1 MTRKGGR
8 MRRIAV
14 VVTVFAIILFGGNVE
29 SGYMKYLAEDKKM
42 SLADTRDSLSVTF
55 NDIAFL
61 EYGSDSYD
69 PMDAVEEAK
78 GELEV
83 SQAQVNTDK
92 VGFENI
98 TYTVG
103 ATDKYGQE
111 VEKSYVRG
119 VFIQDT
125 VGPEVELEQD
135 EVVIKLQDDFDP
147 KDYVTSVSD
156 VVDGELE
163 YSEEL
168 LPGTY
173 TITSDVN
180 VDYLGTYTVT
190 VDAMDINGNTDSD
203 SYTVIVRRDTYN
215 HVWNGVKLNP
225 TLGTIWGP
233 SGKETYYNLPMGG
246 VVAIMRRMGVTG
258 EYWVRE
264 DGVKML
270 GDYIM
275 CAANLDVHPRG
286 SLVESSLGTCI
297 VCDTGGFAYEN
308 PYQLDIATT
317 W

>member
-1 MTRKGGR
+1 

-14 VVTVFAIILFGGNVE
+14 VVAVFAIILFGGNVE
-29 SGYMKYLAEDKKM
+29 SGYMKYLTEDKKM
-42 SLADTRDSLSVTF
+42 SLAATRDSLSVTF
-55 NDIAFL
+55 NDIAYL
-61 EYGSDSYD
+61 EYGDESYD
-69 PMDAVEEAK
+69 TMNAINEYSGD
-78 GELEV
+78 LEV
-83 SQAQVNTDK
+83 SVAQVNTDK

-98 TYTVG
+98 TYTVE

-125 VGPEVELEQD
+125 TAPEVVLEKD
-135 EVVIKLQDDFDP
+135 EVVIKLQESFDP
-147 KDYVTSVSD
+147 ADYVESVAD
-156 VVDGELE
+156 VVDGDLE

-173 TITSDVN
+173 TITSDVDN
-180 VDYLGTYTVT
+180 NKLGTYTVT

-225 TLGTIWGP
+225 VLGTIYGP

-275 CAANLDVHPRG
+275 CAANLELHPRG
-286 SLVESSLGTCI
+286 SLVETSLGTAM
-297 VCDTGGFAYEN
+297 VCDTGLFATYN
-308 PYQLDIATT
+308 YYQIDIAVD